1 MAAADPVGALVAL
14 LLADAT
20 MIASLGTRVFGGEL
34 PQAEARHMPRRAL
47 VVRPSG
53 GPSLTG
59 GSNVEHDTLRLDLF
73 AFGATPAEAGQVM
86 HAAALRL
93 KRVQREVW
101 ASTLLHWVQS
111 AGGFASG
118 REPDTDWPRVFQSF
132 QTLYAMETVS

>member
-1 MAAADPVGALVAL
+1 MVDL
-14 LLADAT
+14 LEVSEVPLPDFGPG
-20 MIASLGTRVFGGEL
+20 IRHERVMSVRAGHE
-34 PQAEARHMPRRAL
+34 RRRQPTDQNPA
-47 VVRPSG
+47 
-53 GPSLTG
+53 